1 MTSEEKSMRGPHGM
15 IQTKV
20 DNLVLNITLPRNCI
34 VIDGEI
40 YLYLDTAIKDYDK
53 ICGSCALCEKCERG
67 EHSYRDAMMPCE
79 LFGDGEDYKHFV
91 KYNPEEL

>member
-1 MTSEEKSMRGPHGM
+1 MKQEKKNGTPHACIEGFGDKIM
-15 IQTKV
+15 LKIA
-20 DNLVLNITLPRNCI
+20 LPRNCI